1 MVGGAPPLAPRLALL
16 LCQPDQFAMN
26 SNVSNSQ
33 VLSGRP
39 VLKSLF
45 QEVSKALEGV
55 ADATGLFEFP
65 LYQQD
70 DGALIKADAVIIAPD
85 IGIWVVS
92 TVESPGDAHVK
103 VARSEQIFSF
113 LFSKLVKNPEL
124 RRKKTALRIDITE
137 ILYDP
142 ARLIENVRVD
152 QLLCHDAQDLDA
164 ARKASASAPRLVALE
179 ALATLDGSKAIIKS
193 KERVEVEGAAKK
205 GNVAK
210 ILESEMALLDNKQR
224 RAGSVLVKGPQ
235 RIRGIAGTGKTVVLA
250 MKAALAHLSDRD
262 ATVVYTF
269 YTKSLYQHVKR
280 LITRFYRQFA
290 DHDPDWTRVHVM
302 HGWGGRAYPG
312 VYYDICRRNGVIAKT
327 YADALNGVSKAG
339 RGDPFNW
346 ACQQLAEANI
356 KPSYDFVFIDEG
368 QDFPNS
374 FIDVCRRATK
384 DGRIVWAYDEMQNIF
399 DISIP
404 TQYDVFGKNKDGTSR
419 ADIIDDIVLYKSYRN
434 PREILTAAH
443 ALGFGIY
450 SSRIIQMLESRQHWE
465 DLGYDVIVGDCQPG
479 DKMVIER
486 NAANSSLAIS
496 KHYAF
501 DDIISC
507 SVFDSIEQETAAI
520 ADEIEQAIEDGLRP
534 DDILVAIVDDR
545 NAKRYAD
552 RIEELLSN
560 KGVSC
565 HSLYKDK
572 FDIVDFNLERSVT
585 IATVHKAK
593 GNEAFQVF
601 VPGIDALF
609 FNDSPSSRNR
619 LFTAITRAKGWVR
632 LTGMGENAK
641 ACASE
646 LLKIKADFPKM
657 KFNYPDPKQI
667 RVMRRDLSQE
677 SKKKLEAE
685 RRLEELADILSPD
698 EIRAILDRKK

>member
-1 MVGGAPPLAPRLALL
+1 
-16 LCQPDQFAMN
+16 MN
-26 SNVSNSQ
+26 SNISNAQ

-45 QEVSKALEGV
+45 SDVSKALDGV
-55 ADATGLFEFP
+55 TDATGLFDFP

-70 DGALIKADAVIIAPD
+70 DGTMIKADAVLVAPE
-85 IGIWVVS
+85 IGIWMVS
-92 TVESPGDAHVK
+92 VVESPEQLKSKIAE
-103 VARSEQIFSF
+103 SEQVFSF
-113 LFSKLVKNPEL
+113 LFSKLVKNAQL
-124 RRKKTALRIDITE
+124 RKKKTELLIDVIE
-137 ILYDP
+137 IVYDP
-142 ARLIENVRVD
+142 GHFFKGSTDDRVLCRTAEDLVAVR
-152 QLLCHDAQDLDA
+152 DA
-164 ARKASASAPRLVALE
+164 ASSTEKTIALE

-210 ILESEMALLDNKQR
+210 ILESEMTLLDNRQR

-250 MKAALAHLSDRD
+250 MKAAMAHLSDRE
-262 ATVVYTF
+262 ATIVYTF

-290 DHDPDWTRVHVM
+290 DHDPDWDRVHVM

-312 VYYDICRRNGVIAKT
+312 VYYDICRRNGLVAKN
-327 YADALNGVSKAG
+327 YKEALSGACKAG
-339 RGDPFNW
+339 RADAFNW
-346 ACQQLAEANI
+346 ACEQLTDESI
-356 KPSYDFVFIDEG
+356 KEFYDFVFIDEG

-374 FIDVCRRATK
+374 FIDLCRRATR
-384 DGRIVWAYDEMQNIF
+384 DGKIVWAYDEMQNIF

-404 TQYDVFGKNKDGTSR
+404 TQFDVFGKNKDESPRGTIVD
-419 ADIIDDIVLYKSYRN
+419 DIILHKSYRN
-434 PREILTAAH
+434 PREIITAAH

-450 SSRIIQMLESRQHWE
+450 SGRIIQMLESRQHWE
-465 DLGYDVIVGDCQPG
+465 SLGYDVLEGNCQPG

-486 NAANSSLAIS
+486 NPANSSLAVS
-496 KHYAF
+496 KHYLF

-507 SVFDSIEQETAAI
+507 QVFESIEAETESI
-520 ADEIEQAIEDGLRP
+520 ANEIEEAIEDGLRP

-545 NAKRYAD
+545 NAKTYAD
-552 RIEELLSN
+552 RIETLLFN
-560 KGVSC
+560 RGISC

-609 FNDSPSSRNR
+609 FNDSPGSRNR

-641 ACASE
+641 QCATE
-646 LLKIKADFPKM
+646 LAKIKADFPRM
-657 KFNYPDPKQI
+657 KFTYPDPNQI
-667 RVMRRDLSQE
+667 RVMRHDLTQE
-677 SKKKLEAE
+677 SKRRMEAE
-685 RRLEELADILSPD
+685 RRLEEVADMLSPD
-698 EIRAILDRKK
+698 EIRAILDRRK